1 MFLIKQVLKPAWVRD
16 KYTRPV
22 CLYCTV
28 SKHKADKLAFKKQ
41 RLEALKHVEKYPHK
55 FHATTDIKQL
65 LEKFSKLKMEEKNDE
80 YVSICGM
87 VTKVREMSKKLKFMD
102 LDGGGHKVQL
112 KLSSMSY
119 QNSQDFISD
128 SNNICRGDRIGVTGF
143 PMRTKSGELS
153 VLVEK
158 LTLLAP
164 CLRQLPGTGFEASQ
178 KRFQKRY
185 LDFMVNKSSRDVI
198 VTRSKVIKYL
208 RNFLEDRNFLEVET
222 PILGASVGGAA
233 ARPFITWHND
243 MEQELVM
250 RVAPELYLKQM
261 VVGGFD
267 RVFEIGKLFRNEG
280 IDHSHNPEFT
290 SCEFYQAYADYY
302 DLMDTTEELFGGM
315 VKELELEPRHGAEV
329 LEFQKPFSRL
339 EFIPSLESACGTSFP
354 PPSEL
359 SSVESFMFL
368 QDLCNK
374 HGVEL
379 GNVVTIPRMLDKLMG
394 KLVEPELRQPT
405 FLLHHPKVMSPLAKQ
420 HREVE
425 GLAERFELFVGG
437 KEVANAYTELNNPDE
452 QRSTLLSQANMEDPE
467 GMVPDEAFCTSLE
480 YGLPPTAGWGC
491 GLDRLVMI
499 LCNQDHIRDTITFP
513 LQKQL

>member
-1 MFLIKQVLKPAWVRD
+1 M
-16 KYTRPV
+16 
-22 CLYCTV
+22 
-28 SKHKADKLAFKKQ
+28 
-41 RLEALKHVEKYPHK
+41 
-55 FHATTDIKQL
+55 
-65 LEKFSKLKMEEKNDE
+65 
-80 YVSICGM
+80 
-87 VTKVREMSKKLKFMD
+87 
-102 LDGGGHKVQL
+102 
-112 KLSSMSY
+112 
-119 QNSQDFISD
+119 
-128 SNNICRGDRIGVTGF
+128 
-143 PMRTKSGELS
+143 
-153 VLVEK
+153 LVEK

-185 LDFMVNKSSRDVI
+185 LDFMVNRSSRDVI

-315 VKELELEPRHGAEV
+315 VKELKLEPRHGTEV

-339 EFIPSLESACGTSFP
+339 EFIPSLESACGSSFP

-405 FLLHHPKVMSPLAKQ
+405 FLLHHPKVMSPLAKK